1 MSSQEGR
8 KIKMERKKDLK
19 HFRDLEVYKRSF
31 DAAMLIFK
39 MSKTFPQ
46 EEKYSLVDQIRRSS
60 RSVCANIAESW
71 RKRRYI
77 AVFKNKITDSMM
89 EASETQCWLEFCLT
103 CQYIKQS
110 EFDHLDNDYEQI
122 IAMLNSMEF
131 NASKFC
137 Y

>member
-1 MSSQEGR
+1 
-8 KIKMERKKDLK
+8 MERKKDIR

-31 DAAMLIFK
+31 DVAMSIFQLT
-39 MSKTFPQ
+39 KTFPQ

-60 RSVCANIAESW
+60 RSVCANLAESW
-71 RKRRYI
+71 RKRRYP

-89 EASETQCWLEFCLT
+89 EASETQCWLEFCLA
-103 CQYIKQS
+103 CQYIKQN
-110 EFDHLDNDYEQI
+110 EFDKLDNDYEQI
-122 IAMLNSMEF
+122 IAMLNSMEY